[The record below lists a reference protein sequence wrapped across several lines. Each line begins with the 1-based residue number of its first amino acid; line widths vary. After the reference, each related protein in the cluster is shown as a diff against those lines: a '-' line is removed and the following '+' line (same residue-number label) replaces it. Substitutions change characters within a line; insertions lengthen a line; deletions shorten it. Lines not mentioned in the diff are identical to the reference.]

1 MGKSEYF
8 EIKKVEGEVEQPQII
23 IDADAIYD
31 LLLRA
36 ELMMTKVDR
45 VRYANRAIEQILDVI
60 REFILAYDFED
71 DRKVHLE
78 RMSANIAVFLR
89 TMRIIARRNIICI
102 PTKFDR
108 VYTNDRTIR
117 NCSMAIRKWNRLAY
131 PSRIEHFLS
140 SINSFLGLMK
150 HRNDYGKIRDLVE
163 EVSPKWLK
171 YCHYNDNR
179 RCFEANEG
187 YKHNDILIRKYG
199 FKFNKLKH
207 KKNDKTRNR
216 RQKKCPRIS
225 NT

>member
-102 PTKFDR
+102 PTKFDAM
-108 VYTNDRTIR
+108 TPDQI
-117 NCSMAIRKWNRLAY
+117 KHEL
-131 PSRIEHFLS
+131 IEHIAKLDEGATKWRKS
-140 SINSFLGLMK
+140 YLGK
-150 HRNDYGKIRDLVE
+150 QRVKGTTGIR
-163 EVSPKWLK
+163 
-171 YCHYNDNR
+171 
-179 RCFEANEG
+179 
-187 YKHNDILIRKYG
+187 
-199 FKFNKLKH
+199 
-207 KKNDKTRNR
+207 
-216 RQKKCPRIS
+216 
-225 NT
+225 

>member
-23 IDADAIYD
+23 IDADTIYD
-31 LLLRA
+31 LMLRA

-102 PTKFDR
+102 PTKFDAMTPDQIKHELMEHIVKLDEGATKWRKSYLGKQR
-108 VYTNDRTIR
+108 VKGTTGIR
-117 NCSMAIRKWNRLAY
+117 
-131 PSRIEHFLS
+131 
-140 SINSFLGLMK
+140 
-150 HRNDYGKIRDLVE
+150 
-163 EVSPKWLK
+163 
-171 YCHYNDNR
+171 
-179 RCFEANEG
+179 
-187 YKHNDILIRKYG
+187 
-199 FKFNKLKH
+199 
-207 KKNDKTRNR
+207 
-216 RQKKCPRIS
+216 
-225 NT
+225 